1 MLIKD
6 TNRVESETLR
16 TYEEMDG
23 LKVIEE
29 LLLFKGEEIC
39 MRHKGQ
45 RMVSMDALEKMA
57 HITYGL
63 KVNASN
69 KLYVGMHLFRYY
81 KRADLLPDDRA
92 GGMRS
97 YIIVPDDV
105 FDRAKELNDQFR
117 KKKD

>member
-1 MLIKD
+1 MIIKD
-6 TNRVESETLR
+6 INRVEPEILR

-45 RMVSMDALEKMA
+45 RMVSMDDLEKMA

-69 KLYVGMHLFRYY
+69 KLYVGMHLFKYY
-81 KRADLLPDDRA
+81 KRADLLPYDRT
-92 GGMRS
+92 GLRS
-97 YIIVPDDV
+97 YIIVPEDIFERV
-105 FDRAKELNDQFR
+105 KELNDQFR
-117 KKKD
+117 KK

>member
-1 MLIKD
+1 MIIKD
-6 TNRVESETLR
+6 ANRVEPETLR

-45 RMVSMDALEKMA
+45 LMVSMDDLEKMA

-69 KLYVGMHLFRYY
+69 KLYVAMHLFRYY
-81 KRADLLPDDRA
+81 KRADLIPDDSTVRL
-92 GGMRS
+92 RK
-97 YIIVPDDV
+97 YIIVPNDI
-105 FDRAKELNDQFR
+105 FDRVKELNDQFR